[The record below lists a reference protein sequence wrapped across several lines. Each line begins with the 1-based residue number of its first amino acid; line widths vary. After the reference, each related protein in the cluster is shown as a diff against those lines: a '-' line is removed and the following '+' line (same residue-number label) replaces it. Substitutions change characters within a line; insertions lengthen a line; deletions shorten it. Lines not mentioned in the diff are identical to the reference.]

1 MKRTVLATLTALTA
15 LSGAA
20 YANPGNGNGNGW
32 GGGNIPPGQA
42 KKLFNQQHGDRTVVI
57 DDRRH
62 VYRSGDRLP
71 DGYVVIRDYDRYG
84 LRAPGDGY
92 RYVRYDNEVYRIAHD
107 TATVAAAIGIV
118 SDLLN

>member
-15 LSGAA
+15 LTGAA

-42 KKLFNQQHGDRTVVI
+42 KKLFRQQ
-57 DDRRH
+57 DDRSVIIDQTRH
-62 VYRSGDRLP
+62 VYRLGDRLP

-84 LRAPGDGY
+84 LQYPGDGY
-92 RYVRYDNEVYRIAHD
+92 RYVRYDNEVYRIARD
-107 TATVAAAIGIV
+107 TATVAAALGIV